1 MRLLLDECLPRKL
14 KSLFISAGHN
24 CETVREAGWEG
35 VTNGKL
41 LAQAELLFDV
51 LITVDKNLRYQQTF
65 QNRVISVLVLR
76 AQSNHLED
84 LEPLVPAVL
93 KALKSINPGQ
103 VLEIENYPI

>member
-14 KSLFISAGHN
+14 TSLFISAGHN

-65 QNRVISVLVLR
+65 QNRVISVLILR
-76 AQSNHLED
+76 AKSNHIED

-93 KALKSINPGQ
+93 NALKSINPGQ
-103 VLEIENYPI
+103 VIEIGKSFT

>member
-14 KSLFISAGHN
+14 KSLLISGGHN

-35 VTNGKL
+35 LTNGKL

-51 LITVDKNLRYQQTF
+51 LITVDKNLRYQQPF

-76 AQSNHLED
+76 AKSNQIED

-93 KALKSINPGQ
+93 NALKTINPGQ
-103 VLEIENYPI
+103 VIEIG

>member
-14 KSLFISAGHN
+14 KSLFISAEHN

-65 QNRVISVLVLR
+65 QNRVISVFGIAR
-76 AQSNHLED
+76 KIESYRRFGAAYPRRSQCAQ
-84 LEPLVPAVL
+84 
-93 KALKSINPGQ
+93 I
-103 VLEIENYPI
+103 Y

>member
-14 KSLFISAGHN
+14 KSLFISAGHH

-35 VTNGKL
+35 VTNGEL

-51 LITVDKNLRYQQTF
+51 LITVDKHLRYQQTF
-65 QNRVISVLVLR
+65 KNRVISFLVLR
-76 AQSNHLED
+76 AKSNAIED

-93 KALKSINPGQ
+93 NALKSIHSGQ
-103 VLEIENYPI
+103 VLEIGRSSA

>member
-14 KSLFISAGHN
+14 KSLFVSAGHI

-51 LITVDKNLRYQQTF
+51 LVTVDKNLRYQQTF

-76 AQSNHLED
+76 AKSNHIED

-93 KALKSINPGQ
+93 NALKTINPGQ
-103 VLEIENYPI
+103 VIEIG